1 MFYGLLQRSV
11 CKTCIPS
18 HQRVSLITFPSRNPV
33 HLITPKFLK
42 RVVILEGAEGEQA
55 EEQAEEQEEEQEEEQ
70 GEEQPEGETY
80 MKVQAGGEARL
91 EEEELELDALVRK
104 TENGLLRCLLT
115 ELQSYRLVIMQNTNT
130 FHNHKVY
137 KINAAFRF
145 QAQLQHLSMDEK
157 DEVLQMVVRR
167 LPGVLLDIMDY
178 RQATPGHPPSN
189 QGQPAWCTC
198 SYCRM
203 MPTDLEMK
211 ASCVWLGRRGMTFW
225 LCVIAK
231 TLDQIIGSTV
241 TVPIDSTLF
250 GNMDVLALAIVG

>member
-1 MFYGLLQRSV
+1 MSADR
-11 CKTCIPS
+11 T
-18 HQRVSLITFPSRNPV
+18 
-33 HLITPKFLK
+33 
-42 RVVILEGAEGEQA
+42 AE
-55 EEQAEEQEEEQEEEQ
+55 
-70 GEEQPEGETY
+70 
-80 MKVQAGGEARL
+80 L
-91 EEEELELDALVRK
+91 
-104 TENGLLRCLLT
+104 
-115 ELQSYRLVIMQNTNT
+115 
-130 FHNHKVY
+130 
-137 KINAAFRF
+137 

-250 GNMDVLALAIVG
+250 GNMDFLALAIVG